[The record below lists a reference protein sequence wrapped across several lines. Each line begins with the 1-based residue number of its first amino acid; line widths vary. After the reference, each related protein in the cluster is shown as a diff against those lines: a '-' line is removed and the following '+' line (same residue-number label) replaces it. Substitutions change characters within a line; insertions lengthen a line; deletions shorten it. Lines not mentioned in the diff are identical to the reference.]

1 MKQITVL
8 IILILFSFSTY
19 AQTYQEQFDK
29 CSILLKGLTT
39 VDSTYLARAHE
50 RDSCLVGSIAPEFHV
65 TTMDGQRIDFS
76 DLKGKVIV
84 LNFWFTRCQPCIEE
98 IPGLNKLVDTFS
110 KSGVS
115 FISITYDETKVVQQF
130 LRNHTFKFQNVA
142 DDDSV
147 RSDDF
152 KLLGAWPYN
161 IIIDRKG
168 RISYMQFGS
177 WGQKTFDFYSDK
189 IRKLL

>member
-8 IILILFSFSTY
+8 IILILLSFNTY

-29 CSILLKGLTT
+29 CSISLKGLTT
-39 VDSTYLARAHE
+39 VDSTYLARVHE

-76 DLKGKVIV
+76 DLKGKVVV
-84 LNFWFTRCQPCIEE
+84 LSFWFTRCQPCIEE

-130 LRNHTFKFQNVA
+130 LQNHTFKFQNVA

-147 RSDDF
+147 RRDDF

-177 WGQKTFDFYSDK
+177 WGQNTFDFYSDK